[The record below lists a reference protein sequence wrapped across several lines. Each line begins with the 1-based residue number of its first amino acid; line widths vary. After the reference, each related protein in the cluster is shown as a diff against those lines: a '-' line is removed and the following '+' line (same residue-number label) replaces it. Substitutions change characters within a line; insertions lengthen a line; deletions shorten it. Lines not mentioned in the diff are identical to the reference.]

1 MLQQSYHSTSA
12 PPLQSEITATVHTW
26 EAALVTARGGRDV
39 DVYAAAMVPL
49 LDALQ
54 RHTTIHALLTA
65 YTAPDAALARQAKD
79 LCDAGGAHLDPHVAL
94 GAACAL
100 RLRQLMDVAVA

>member
-1 MLQQSYHSTSA
+1 MARRGASGPSASANVARRLLLLLVVCPEGWIPMLQQSYHSTSA

-65 YTAPDAALARQAKD
+65 YTAPD
-79 LCDAGGAHLDPHVAL
+79 
-94 GAACAL
+94 
-100 RLRQLMDVAVA
+100 